1 MWFGVLGPVLVEDAG
16 TRVAVQSA
24 QLRMLLVTLL
34 ADANS
39 VVSVADLERALWG
52 QNPPASARASLYNQV
67 MRLRRQLGPGIGARI
82 RTEAPGYLI
91 EVRDGELDEQVF
103 LDRWALGRTALQ
115 ARDWAAA
122 SGHLESALVLW
133 RGEPGSDLPTAA
145 ADITHRLTE
154 IRLMALEGRLE
165 AELNLGRHREI
176 IAEIRALTG
185 EYPLYE
191 AFHGQ
196 LMLALYRN
204 SRQADALETF
214 RRLRR
219 TLLDELGVEPSSA
232 LQHLHRRILDA
243 DPGLSAPTHPVDRAG
258 TRITGPAAPAQDL
271 GGSRRQ
277 LPGDTRTFVGR
288 TRQLEELIAA
298 ASPDPVSPDAARAV
312 TYVIDGMAGI
322 GKSALAIHTAH
333 RLRDQFPDGQLF
345 LDMQGHTSGLAPLSA
360 DEALDWLLRCLNVPA
375 KLIPGD
381 LGQRAAL
388 YRDRLAGTRTLLI
401 LDNAFSTAQVRPLL
415 PGTSGCMVLITSRK
429 RLAGLDD
436 AYSITLDSLSVAD
449 ASALLHDVAGQGRI
463 PMQHSATGELA
474 ALCGRMPLALRI
486 AAARLRHHRALRI
499 EDLVNRLR
507 DENTRLDQLHDGDR
521 NLAAV
526 FDSSYA
532 ALPEA
537 EQRMLRSVGL
547 IPGPDF
553 DTYTAANLTGADLG
567 TAERLLDSLADHNL
581 LTQHAAGRYRFHD
594 LVRVYAR
601 SLSAG
606 DSDEKHFDRLLDYF
620 QYTARACDRYLARR
634 IRPGAAPADPAP
646 AAVPDIRD
654 RAGALAWL
662 RSERAC
668 LLAAV
673 SISVA
678 HGSNTRTVSLTAAL
692 AGFLDQDGSWREATA
707 LHQTAVT
714 AAHELG
720 DRFGEAD
727 ALLSLGRAYEAAGD
741 YPAATARCELALAIY
756 RELDDQQ
763 GEANALH
770 VQGHLLQLT
779 NDYPAS
785 AARQEHALLAYRKL
799 GDKLGEANSLWE
811 LGRLRLMTRDAATAA
826 DLASGALAVYRQ
838 LGNRLGEANTLWDL
852 ARARQLA
859 GSSSDAADLVAAA
872 LVIYQELDYRIG
884 EANALCELGRFS
896 SEAGNHADATDL
908 IGRSVTIYREI
919 GSPLGEAGS
928 CLELAR
934 ARLMIGDLDG
944 AATLL
949 ERALMLF
956 RRIGNRH
963 GEANSL
969 HDLGRTRLAA
979 ADFPSAAGL
988 LSSALDLFKD
998 LDDSLGQAEVLISTA
1013 SLTARTTGPQAAA
1026 DIYRRAASLARE
1038 IDVGQSVAEALE
1050 GAARCEAEYGDRLA
1064 AAADLREAVMIYQRI
1079 GSAKADEALVFLDAL
1094 EGAARY

>member
-16 TRVAVQSA
+16 TRVVVQSA

-39 VVSVADLERALWG
+39 VVSVADMERALWG
-52 QNPPASARASLYNQV
+52 QDPPASARASLYNQV
-67 MRLRRQLGPGIGARI
+67 MRLRRQLGPRIGARI

-103 LDRWALGRTALQ
+103 LDRWALGRDALR

-133 RGEPGSDLPTAA
+133 RGEPGSDLPTGP
-145 ADITHRLTE
+145 ADITYRLTE

-204 SRQADALETF
+204 SRHAEALETF

-232 LQHLHRRILDA
+232 LQHLHRRILEA
-243 DPGLSAPTHPVDRAG
+243 DPGLSAPTHSPRPVDRASRAG
-258 TRITGPAAPAQDL
+258 TKITGPASPVPDL

-288 TRQLEELIAA
+288 TRQLEELIASA
-298 ASPDPVSPDAARAV
+298 NPDPASPDATRAV

-333 RLRDQFPDGQLF
+333 RLRDRFPDGQLF
-345 LDMQGHTSGLAPLSA
+345 LDMHGHTTGLAPLSA

-436 AYSITLDSLSVAD
+436 AYSITLESLSVAD
-449 ASALLHDVAGQGRI
+449 AGALLHDVAGQGRI
-463 PMQHSATGELA
+463 PMRHSATDELA

-537 EQRMLRSVGL
+537 EQRMLRGAGL

-581 LTQHAAGRYRFHD
+581 LTQHAVGRYRFHD

-606 DSDEKHFDRLLDYF
+606 DSDDEHFAVLDRLLDYY

-646 AAVPDIRD
+646 TAVPDIRD

-673 SISVA
+673 SVSIA
-678 HGSNTRTVSLTAAL
+678 HGNNTRAVSLTAAL

-756 RELDDQQ
+756 RELGDQQ

-779 NDYPAS
+779 NDYPAG
-785 AARQEHALLAYRKL
+785 AARQEHALVAYRKL

-811 LGRLRLMTRDAATAA
+811 LGRLRLMTADAVTAA
-826 DLASGALAVYRQ
+826 DLASSALALYRQ

-852 ARARQLA
+852 ARARRLA
-859 GSSSDAADLVAAA
+859 GSSSDAADLVADA

-884 EANALCELGRFS
+884 EAGA
-896 SEAGNHADATDL
+896 
-908 IGRSVTIYREI
+908 
-919 GSPLGEAGS
+919 

-949 ERALMLF
+949 ERALILF

-979 ADFPSAAGL
+979 ADYPSAAGL

-1013 SLTARTTGPQAAA
+1013 SLTAHTTGPQAAA

-1064 AAADLREAVMIYQRI
+1064 AAADLREAVAIYQRI
-1079 GSAKADEALVFLDAL
+1079 GSAKTDEALVFLDAL
-1094 EGAARY
+1094 V